1 MGCVCE
7 REGPQ
12 ESVSEVCVS
21 SMCVCQVGKKE
32 KCQCVG
38 VSGCVIG
45 AVWMAQVG
53 EKAKK
58 FQRRESNPRLKRE
71 RLECYRLH
79 HIGLLLLG
87 EEVSSVVKRYGVDV
101 CVCRKKDPAS
111 RIRTS
116 DLRKSIT
123 TTVLRSTN

>member
-1 MGCVCE
+1 MSQKSMSSQKGTGKKSEKRRVE
-7 REGPQ
+7 VTV
-12 ESVSEVCVS
+12 SVQVCVKRVH
-21 SMCVCQVGKKE
+21 VC
-32 KCQCVG
+32 
-38 VSGCVIG
+38 
-45 AVWMAQVG
+45 

-79 HIGLLLLG
+79 HIGLLLEG
-87 EEVSSVVKRYGVDV
+87 EEVSSVVKRIGVVV

>member
-1 MGCVCE
+1 MSQKSMSSQKGTGKKSEKRRVE
-7 REGPQ
+7 VTV
-12 ESVSEVCVS
+12 SVQVCVKRVH
-21 SMCVCQVGKKE
+21 VC
-32 KCQCVG
+32 
-38 VSGCVIG
+38 
-45 AVWMAQVG
+45 

-79 HIGLLLLG
+79 HIGLTHQG
-87 EEVSSVVKRYGVDV
+87 RWKTIMCGGKVKK
-101 CVCRKKDPAS
+101 KKDPVS